1 MTFDAVCDAEAPL
14 DSSALAT
21 LDLFVD
27 CSLTP
32 LLPLLEEVKEA
43 VPGSDLMVVRPVKL
57 ELVELFEDSEFSEI
71 FALNSLSSWAE
82 ILSARS
88 SWVVRF
94 KDSSAFSQCRKIS

>member
-57 ELVELFEDSEFSEI
+57 ELVELFEDSEFS
-71 FALNSLSSWAE
+71 
-82 ILSARS
+82 
-88 SWVVRF
+88 VVLGRNPICTF
-94 KDSSAFSQCRKIS
+94 IMGRPF